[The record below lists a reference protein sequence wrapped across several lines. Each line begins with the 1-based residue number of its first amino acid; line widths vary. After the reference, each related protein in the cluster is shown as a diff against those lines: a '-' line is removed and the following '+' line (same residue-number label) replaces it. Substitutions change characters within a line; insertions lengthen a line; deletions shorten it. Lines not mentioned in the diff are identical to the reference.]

1 MMSNE
6 KEMTGTTIIAI
17 KYDDGVLIGAD
28 SRTSMGAYVSSRV
41 TDKLTQI
48 TDKIF
53 VCRSGSSADTQ
64 MISSY
69 LRMYLSMYSQ
79 LEDSIPQVQRAAA
92 LASKIIYE
100 NPSLLAGLIVA
111 GYDDKPRVFNIS
123 LGGSLTERDWAIG
136 GSGSAFIY
144 GYCDV
149 NWRSGMSLEEG
160 IRFVRNAVSCAINRD
175 NASGGCIRMSA
186 ISRTGVQ
193 RYFYPG
199 DKVLQ

>member
-1 MMSNE
+1 MFNE
-6 KEMTGTTIIAI
+6 REKTGTTIIAI
-17 KYDDGVLIGAD
+17 KYDGGVLIGAD
-28 SRTSMGAYVSSRV
+28 SRTSMGTYIPSRV

-48 TDKIF
+48 TNKIF

-64 MISSY
+64 MISEY
-69 LRMYLSMYSQ
+69 LKMYLNMYSR
-79 LEDSIPQVQRAAA
+79 LESSVPSVHRAAT

-100 NPSLLAGLIVA
+100 NPTLLAGLIVA

-123 LGGSLTERDWAIG
+123 LGGSLMECDWAIG

-144 GYCDV
+144 GYCDM

-160 IRFVRNAVSCAINRD
+160 IKFIKDAVSSAIRRD

-186 ISRTGVQ
+186 ISRDGVQ

>member
-1 MMSNE
+1 MFNE
-6 KEMTGTTIIAI
+6 REKTGTTIIAI
-17 KYDDGVLIGAD
+17 KYDGGILIGAD
-28 SRTSMGAYVSSRV
+28 SRTSMGAYIPSRV

-48 TDKIF
+48 TNKIF

-64 MISSY
+64 MISEY
-69 LRMYLSMYSQ
+69 LKMYLNMYSQ
-79 LEDSIPQVQRAAA
+79 LESSVPLVHRAAT

-111 GYDDKPRVFNIS
+111 GYDDKPRIFNIS
-123 LGGSLTERDWAIG
+123 LGGSLMECDWAIG

-144 GYCDV
+144 GYCDM

-160 IRFVRNAVSCAINRD
+160 IRFIKNAVSSAIRRD

-186 ISRTGVQ
+186 ISRDGIQ

>member
-1 MMSNE
+1 MFNK

-28 SRTSMGAYVSSRV
+28 SRTSMGAYIPSRV
-41 TDKLTQI
+41 TDKLTPI
-48 TDKIF
+48 TNNIF

-64 MISSY
+64 MISEY
-69 LRMYLSMYSQ
+69 LKMYLTLYSH
-79 LEDSIPQVQRAAA
+79 LESSIPLVQRAAT

-111 GYDDKPRVFNIS
+111 GYDDKPRIFNIS
-123 LGGSLTERDWAIG
+123 LGGTLVECDWAIG

-149 NWRSGMSLEEG
+149 NWKNGMSLEEG
-160 IRFVRNAVSCAINRD
+160 IGFIKNAVSCAINRD

-186 ISRTGVQ
+186 ISRNGVQ

>member
-1 MMSNE
+1 MFNE
-6 KEMTGTTIIAI
+6 REMTGTTIIAI

-28 SRTSMGAYVSSRV
+28 SRTSMGTYIPSRV

-48 TDKIF
+48 TGKIF
-53 VCRSGSSADTQ
+53 VCRSGSAADTQ
-64 MISSY
+64 TISEY
-69 LRMYLSMYSQ
+69 LKMHLKMYSQ
-79 LEDSIPQVQRAAA
+79 LENAAPLVHRAAT

-111 GYDDKPRVFNIS
+111 GYDEKPRIFNIS
-123 LGGSLTERDWAIG
+123 LGGTLMECDWTIG

-144 GYCDV
+144 SYCDM

-160 IRFVRNAVSCAINRD
+160 IRFIKDAVTCAIGRD

-186 ISRTGVQ
+186 ITRDGVQ